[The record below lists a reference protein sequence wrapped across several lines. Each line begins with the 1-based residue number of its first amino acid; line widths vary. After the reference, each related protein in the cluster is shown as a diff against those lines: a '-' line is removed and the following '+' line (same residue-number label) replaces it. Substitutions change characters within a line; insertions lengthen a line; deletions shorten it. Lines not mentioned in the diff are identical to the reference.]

1 MTVKISVKEEL
12 GISKLFE
19 VKESNKNIRK
29 TWKFQ
34 KDMVSVEIDSTK
46 REKAQKEKEVARK
59 IAIDAGEEVE
69 SSDDDDDIEAYE
81 QSIDKMLAIQD
92 KMIAYISDVLN
103 LPDKLSEKLDDLEYE
118 KTQELAMRIS
128 SENLHI
134 KTEKA
139 SEEETGL
146 EA

>member
-46 REKAQKEKEVARK
+46 REKAQKEKEAARK

-92 KMIAYISDVLN
+92 KMIAYISDMLN
-103 LPDKLSEKLDDLEYE
+103 LPDKLSEKLDDLDYE

-128 SENLHI
+128 SEILHI

-139 SEEETGL
+139 SEKETGL

>member
-46 REKAQKEKEVARK
+46 REKAQKEKEAARK

-92 KMIAYISDVLN
+92 KMIAYISDMLN
-103 LPDKLSEKLDDLEYE
+103 LPDKLSEKLDDLDYE

-128 SENLHI
+128 SEILHI